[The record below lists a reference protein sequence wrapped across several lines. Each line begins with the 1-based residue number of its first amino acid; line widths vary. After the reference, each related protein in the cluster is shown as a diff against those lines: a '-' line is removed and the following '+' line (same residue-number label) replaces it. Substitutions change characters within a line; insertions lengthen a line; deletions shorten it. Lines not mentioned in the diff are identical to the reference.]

1 MSRIENGKFEIIN
14 ELFDIRETLNEVCEV
29 MDFQV
34 KQKKLRLHV
43 NIDNNIPAKVRTDK
57 KRFRQIMFNLIGNA
71 LKFTLKG
78 AITIKLAFFNSILF
92 TEVQDTGIGIKE
104 HDLNL
109 LFKFFGQVAKSK
121 MINREGMGL
130 GLTIS
135 KAILQQ
141 LGGEINVV
149 SEFEKGSNFKFK
161 IPISEFEYSEDQVRH
176 VALPP
181 IERDDNRNL
190 I

>member
-1 MSRIENGKFEIIN
+1 
-14 ELFDIRETLNEVCEV
+14 
-29 MDFQV
+29 
-34 KQKKLRLHV
+34 V

-121 MINREGMGL
+121 KINRGGMGL

-141 LGGEINVV
+141 LGGEIHVE
-149 SEFEKGSNFKFK
+149 SEYEKGSNFKFK
-161 IPISEFEYSEDQVRH
+161 IPVSEFEYSAD
-176 VALPP
+176 
-181 IERDDNRNL
+181 
-190 I
+190 